1 MVLTLFCLSSDVAQ
15 IRMVKFILARG
26 GEMVESV
33 CRLQRITKNGGALS
47 ITFIPA
53 RMSQTSDA
61 EIH

>member
-15 IRMVKFILARG
+15 IRMVKVIWARG
-26 GEMVESV
+26 GEIVESV
-33 CRLQRITKNGGALS
+33 CRLRRVTKNGALS
-47 ITFIPA
+47 IAFIPA